1 MDESHKQN
9 VRQKEPDARSVQFY
23 IWIIQIT
30 HTHTHTHISQYTCV
44 CHLYYSNIHTC
55 TYKIHVSIYL
65 YLNITYIS
73 VRHMWVY
80 IIQPIEGLDNVTLGG
95 GVQQEATTG
104 TEVLVILFLDQG
116 GGSMECRLD
125 KKSLNCTF
133 LNCVLLNLLWLKKFT

>member
-1 MDESHKQN
+1 
-9 VRQKEPDARSVQFY
+9 
-23 IWIIQIT
+23 
-30 HTHTHTHISQYTCV
+30 
-44 CHLYYSNIHTC
+44 
-55 TYKIHVSIYL
+55 
-65 YLNITYIS
+65 
-73 VRHMWVY
+73 MWVY
-80 IIQPIEGLDNVTLGG
+80 IIQPLGFEGLDNVTLGG